1 VERFMSDL
9 DIHKD
14 IKPLVRIPVMLNMA
28 AIIHKVDSNFPD
40 SKYQLYQ
47 HVSELYL
54 SGKLERRRKM
64 AAPPMSHQDQQ
75 YCMIRLG
82 FEMQKQRTWGGSQS
96 IILHYKEVKKHC
108 IEALKEAHIGKSEEE
123 LDGYCAEYL
132 DSLHKRS
139 TILIPQKGIGT
150 DTEFAFM
157 HLSYQDFYAS
167 CHIRILTN
175 SFSDAHP
182 EEAEVFW
189 AALREVAKKEHW
201 SEIFILFLESFLIE
215 NTSFSGSI
223 CRKIFDKLEVQPK
236 EYGMNSLLYKKVM
249 LNSFL
254 MTRLYSEQEILE
266 IKVLDLSQLQ
276 LKELSRVV
284 LFKNLEILWLE
295 KNQLTNLKPLKKLK
309 KLTSL
314 NLKDNQLTDLKP
326 LEKLKKLTKLTLENN
341 QLTDLK
347 PLKKL
352 KKLTE
357 LALEN
362 NQITD
367 LKPLKK
373 LKKLTSL
380 NLKDNQITDLK
391 PLEKLTKLTSLN
403 LKDNQITD
411 LKPLE
416 KLTKL
421 TSLNLKDN
429 QITDLKPL
437 EKLTNLTVLHLE
449 RNQITDLKPLENLTN
464 LRELCLENNQ
474 LTDLKPLENLTNLT
488 RLLLSNNQIT
498 DLKPLENLTNLIWL
512 NLNRNQIIDLKPL
525 ENLTNLIGL
534 NLKRNQIIDL
544 KILENLTNLK
554 ILHLENNQ
562 IADLKTLENLTK
574 LKYLSLENNPS
585 ISESDIQKLQIK
597 LKDCKNNVR
606 FVRVN

>member
-1 VERFMSDL
+1 MKTQNDKPTLELVENMDW
-9 DIHKD
+9 
-14 IKPLVRIPVMLNMA
+14 IKKHFDHL
-28 AIIHKVDSNFPD
+28 IHKVDSNFPD

-47 HVSELYL
+47 EVSELYL

-82 FEMQKQRTWGGSQS
+82 FEMQQQRTWGDSQS

-139 TILIPQKGIGT
+139 TILIPKKGIGT

-175 SFSDAHP
+175 SFSDAPP

-254 MTRLYSEQEILE
+254 MPRLYSEQEILE
-266 IKVLDLSQLQ
+266 IKGLDLSELQ

-284 LFKNLEILWLE
+284 RFKNLEILWLE
-295 KNQLTNLKPLKKLK
+295 KNQLTDLKPLEKLK

-373 LKKLTSL
+373 LK
-380 NLKDNQITDLK
+380 
-391 PLEKLTKLTSLN
+391 
-403 LKDNQITD
+403 
-411 LKPLE
+411 
-416 KLTKL
+416 KL